1 MTIVCGTDL
10 WENAFQAVKASAA
23 VAQRFRQP
31 LKLVCVIDELGAELT
46 VASEQNVL
54 HDLGRRSMA
63 RWRASMNAARSLW
76 FARAACSAS

>member
-31 LKLVCVIDELGAELT
+31 LKLVCVIDEL
-46 VASEQNVL
+46 QNVL
-54 HDLGRRSMA
+54 HDLGRCSMA